1 LFERPHHQRIAAVL
15 QRIDAGL
22 LRSHD
27 CLFGGGTAIALARGE
42 YRESVDIDFI
52 CSTIAG
58 YRAMRELT
66 SKSGIDWA
74 FAQPVTLVRAA
85 KADQY
90 GIRCAVALDH
100 GTPIKIEIV
109 YEGRVRLDPPLPE
122 DRICGIW
129 VCTRVDLAAT
139 KLMANADRWVDDSVM
154 GRDLID
160 LAMLAESGV
169 VPAAGVDKA
178 RRAYG
183 SSIDEAFE
191 KARRAL
197 QARPGRLAVCM
208 TNMGMRMPESLL
220 MERIAGLSLASH

>member
-1 LFERPHHQRIAAVL
+1 MFERPHHQRIALVL
-15 QRIDAGL
+15 ERIDAGL

-42 YRESVDIDFI
+42 YRESVGIDFV
-52 CSTIAG
+52 CSTISG

-74 FAQPVTLVRAA
+74 FAQPLTVVRAP

-90 GIRCAVALDH
+90 GIRCAVAVDD

-122 DRICGIW
+122 DRICGVW

-139 KLMANADRWVDDSVM
+139 KLMANTDRWADDSVM
-154 GRDLID
+154 SRDLID
-160 LAMLAESGV
+160 LAMLADSGE
-169 VPAAGVDKA
+169 VPAAGVRKA

-191 KARRAL
+191 KARREL
-197 QARPGRLAVCM
+197 QQRPGRLAVCM
-208 TNMGMRMPESLL
+208 TNMGMRMSESALL
-220 MERIAGLSLASH
+220 ERIARLTLASD